1 MRSRSQ
7 SPSKLNVLKNV
18 SSTENSTQL
27 DEAVIDVS
35 MAYKGR
41 LRERKPAKKLYFD
54 IRDDSVIMDS
64 DDEYFDLHKKGRK
77 RRSKNTLKVR

>member
-1 MRSRSQ
+1 MNDRMRSRSQ

-54 IRDDSVIMDS
+54 IRDDSVIIIMNNLLYMCHYIT
-64 DDEYFDLHKKGRK
+64 EETGGL
-77 RRSKNTLKVR
+77 